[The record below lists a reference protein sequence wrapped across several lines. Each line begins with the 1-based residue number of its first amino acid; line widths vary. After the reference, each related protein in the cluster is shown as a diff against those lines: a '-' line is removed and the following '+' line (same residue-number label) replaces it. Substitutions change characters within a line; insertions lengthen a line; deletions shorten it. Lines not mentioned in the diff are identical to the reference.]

1 MSKISA
7 WLSRAQLKGY
17 VMYLYHP
24 MYGTLRPLGG
34 HNYWENTWTGVRY
47 GAFTTA
53 TYGNYVCL
61 PLCEVEVRFA

>member
-1 MSKISA
+1 
-7 WLSRAQLKGY
+7 
-17 VMYLYHP
+17 MYLYHP